1 MDATDLTV
9 VAKNMMFSVVYSIN
23 LLIKY
28 EHLGFGVVEKLVDPL
43 FKVLFVGIFSDNI
56 FE

>member
-28 EHLGFGVVEKLVDPL
+28 EHLGFGVWLKTL
-43 FKVLFVGIFSDNI
+43 FKVPFVGIFSDNI